1 MPSTLLST
9 AIDGI
14 GPGPTNPTEPIGI
27 AVSTGLSFVIELA
40 VVGILGAIVIAV
52 APDFTD
58 EGAEYVRGE
67 PVMAFVYGFGAYIA
81 VAVTAFLFA
90 ITIVGLLV
98 VIPGL
103 LALAVVG
110 IATTTVGVVALGRWI
125 GDVADVGDGLAT
137 ALVVGALAWAFL
149 GAVPVLGGLVTGV
162 LNAMGFGYLVAR
174 VLDGRDDGDRV
185 ASGLGGSPGD
195 AGRSGRADLENDD
208 PRDGL
213 RDDDPRDGP
222 RDGPRDDL
230 DDRVRNIA
238 AADQDEDDE
247 RAGGSGGT
255 TAGDADDTDD
265 PSWR

>member
-14 GPGPTNPTEPIGI
+14 GPGPTNPTEPLGFAI
-27 AVSTGLSFVIELA
+27 STGLSFVIELA

-58 EGAEYVRGE
+58 EGAGYVRGE

-81 VAVTAFLFA
+81 VAVTALLLA

-110 IATTTVGVVALGRWI
+110 VATTTVGVVALGRWI
-125 GDVADVGDGLAT
+125 GDVADVSDGLGT
-137 ALVVGALAWAFL
+137 ALVVGALAWALL
-149 GAVPVLGGLVTGV
+149 GVVPVLGGLATGA

-185 ASGLGGSPGD
+185 ASGVGGSPG
-195 AGRSGRADLENDD
+195 AGGESRPRAAEPYGRNEPDG
-208 PRDGL
+208 RDES
-213 RDDDPRDGP
+213 
-222 RDGPRDDL
+222 
-230 DDRVRNIA
+230 DDRFQNIA
-238 AADQDEDDE
+238 AAERDAEDANADVTE
-247 RAGGSGGT
+247 SDDADAGPTG
-255 TAGDADDTDD
+255 GDANDD
-265 PSWR
+265 SGWR